1 MRSLLFSVVFAAS
14 ASTAALAGG
23 VHHAPRPGMDA
34 ACGSL
39 SPRAG
44 QIAYA
49 VPEASACCADAP
61 ACPRLLA
68 TTIIRRPAI
77 DPRT

>member
-1 MRSLLFSVVFAAS
+1 MRNFLFSVVFAAS
-14 ASTAALAGG
+14 ATTAALAGG
-23 VHHAPRPGMDA
+23 THQSLRPAMDA

-39 SPRAG
+39 SPRAAR
-44 QIAYA
+44 IAYA

-68 TTIIRRPAI
+68 TTVIRRPGI